1 MMIPILN
8 SSISLPF
15 IDMQWMNRFGLK
27 DVVEIIILALLIRTF
42 LLWSRQ
48 TKTWVLF
55 RGVGVFVIFL
65 FAARVA
71 NMSELVFIMDKAIG
85 VGITA
90 FIILFQPELRKG
102 LEQIGQTNLNLL
114 DNFRVTE
121 ELFND
126 NTVEELIK
134 ACYAMSKVKTG
145 ALIVIEQKIS
155 LSEYMRS
162 GINIDAIISSQLLL
176 NIFEKNTPLHD
187 GAVVVRGNRIMAA
200 TCYLP
205 LSDNSSV
212 SKELG
217 TRHRAAIGASENT
230 DSLTIVV
237 SEETGKVSVA
247 YRGELDRGLDEERL
261 RNKLIALQNKQEVVK
276 KGIRIKKRKRKSNEI
291 KNQTGNRD

>member
-1 MMIPILN
+1 MFLVIDFSLQ
-8 SSISLPF
+8 LPF
-15 IDMQWMNRFGLK
+15 FDTQWLNRFGIK
-27 DVVEIIILALLIRTF
+27 DVIEIVILALLIRAF

-48 TKTWVLF
+48 TRTWVLF
-55 RGVGVFVIFL
+55 RGVIVFVLFL
-65 FAARVA
+65 FAARIA
-71 NMSELVFIMDKAIG
+71 NMSELVFILDKAIG

-114 DNFRVTE
+114 DNFRATE

-126 NTVEELIK
+126 ITIDELIK

-155 LSEYMRS
+155 LADYMKT

-187 GAVVVRGNRIMAA
+187 GAVLVRGNRIMSA

-205 LSDNSSV
+205 LSDNNRV

-217 TRHRAAIGASENT
+217 TRHRAAIGISENT

-247 YRGELDRGLDEERL
+247 YKGELDRGIDEETL
-261 RNKLIALQNKQEVVK
+261 KNKLIALQNKQDVGK
-276 KGIRIKKRKRKSNEI
+276 KKVIRIRNRKRKD
-291 KNQTGNRD
+291 K

>member
-1 MMIPILN
+1 MFQFIDFSLQ
-8 SSISLPF
+8 LPF
-15 IDMQWMNRFGLK
+15 FDMQWVNRFSFK
-27 DVVEIIILALLIRTF
+27 DVIEIVIFALLIRAF
-42 LLWSRQ
+42 LLWARQ
-48 TKTWVLF
+48 TKTWILF
-55 RGVGVFVIFL
+55 KGVVVFILFL
-65 FAARVA
+65 FAARIA
-71 NMSELVFIMDKAIG
+71 DMSELVFILDKAIG

-90 FIILFQPELRKG
+90 FIILFQPELRKA

-114 DNFRVTE
+114 DNFRFTE

-126 NTVEELIK
+126 TTIKELMK

-155 LSEYMRS
+155 LADYMKT
-162 GINIDAIISSQLLL
+162 GINIDAIISSQLIL

-187 GAVVVRGNRIMAA
+187 GAVLVRGNRIMSA

-205 LSDNSSV
+205 LSDNNKV

-217 TRHRAAIGASENT
+217 TRHRAAIGISENT

-247 YRGELDRGLDEERL
+247 YRGELDRGIDEETL
-261 RNKLIALQNKQEVVK
+261 KNKLIALQNKQDNDKRVIRVK
-276 KGIRIKKRKRKSNEI
+276 RRKRNVK
-291 KNQTGNRD
+291 

>member
-1 MMIPILN
+1 MF
-8 SSISLPF
+8 PF
-15 IDMQWMNRFGLK
+15 IDFSLQLPFFDMQWVNRFGFK
-27 DVVEIIILALLIRTF
+27 DVIEIVIFALLIRAF
-42 LLWSRQ
+42 LLWARQ
-48 TKTWVLF
+48 TKTWILF
-55 RGVGVFVIFL
+55 KGVVVFILFL
-65 FAARVA
+65 FAARIA
-71 NMSELVFIMDKAIG
+71 DMSELVFILDKAIG

-90 FIILFQPELRKG
+90 FIILFQPELRKA

-114 DNFRVTE
+114 DNFRSTE

-126 NTVEELIK
+126 TTIKELMK

-155 LSEYMRS
+155 LADYMKT
-162 GINIDAIISSQLLL
+162 GINIDAIISSQLIL

-187 GAVVVRGNRIMAA
+187 GAVLVRGNRIMSA

-205 LSDNSSV
+205 LSDNNRV

-217 TRHRAAIGASENT
+217 TRHRAAIGISENT

-247 YRGELDRGLDEERL
+247 YRGELDRGIDEETL
-261 RNKLIALQNKQEVVK
+261 KNKLIALQNKQDNDKRVIRVK
-276 KGIRIKKRKRKSNEI
+276 RRKRNVK
-291 KNQTGNRD
+291 